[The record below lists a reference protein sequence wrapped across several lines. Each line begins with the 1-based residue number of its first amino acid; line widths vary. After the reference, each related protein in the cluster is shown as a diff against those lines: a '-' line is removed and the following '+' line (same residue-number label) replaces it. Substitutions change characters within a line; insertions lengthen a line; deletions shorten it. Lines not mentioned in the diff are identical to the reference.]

1 MDEKSFHYQT
11 IAHALEFISSRYGQ
25 QPELADIAREL
36 HMSPFHFQ
44 RLFLRWAGVS
54 PKKFLQYITVTHAKE
69 MLRRNSTTEEAAFE
83 SGLSGTS
90 RLHDLFVS
98 IEGVSPG
105 AFKQRGK
112 GVKIAYGFF
121 DSPFGKFLLA
131 CAGEKICKIDFIDD
145 EKSALR
151 ELKEEWHSAEF
162 TYAPDTLH
170 SLARTIFEGNKKRMP
185 KTTLLVHGTPFQIK
199 VWEALLKI
207 PEGHL
212 TSYDRVAE
220 VIGMPRASRAVG
232 SALAHNP
239 VAYLIPCHRVIKKV
253 GRIGEYRWSSIRKQ
267 AMIGWEAARIGE
279 R

>member
-1 MDEKSFHYQT
+1 MHEKSFHYQT
-11 IAHALEFISSRYGQ
+11 IAHALEFISSHYDA
-25 QPELADIAREL
+25 QPELADVAREL
-36 HMSPFHFQ
+36 RISQFHFQ

-90 RLHDLFVS
+90 RLHDLFIS

-105 AFKQRGK
+105 TFKKRGADLQ
-112 GVKIAYGFF
+112 ITYGIF

-131 CAGEKICKIDFIDD
+131 STGEKICKLDFIDD
-145 EKSALR
+145 ERSAVR
-151 ELKEEWHSAEF
+151 ELHEEWHNAKIIHARDALRSAAEAVF
-162 TYAPDTLH
+162 H
-170 SLARTIFEGNKKRMP
+170 RHKKM
-185 KTTLLVHGTPFQIK
+185 KMTLLVQGTPFQIK

-212 TSYDRVAE
+212 TSYDRIAE
-220 VIGMPRASRAVG
+220 AIGMPRASRAVG

-253 GRIGEYRWSSIRKQ
+253 GKIGEYRWGSVRKQ
-267 AMIGWEAARIGE
+267 AMIGWEGARKTGIKA
-279 R
+279 